1 MWKKRTVPF
10 HRQATI
16 QEQKWKIG
24 DQFSPV
30 TLEPTLR
37 KTSRDLLFD
46 QQTFKGWFSSCPSQM
61 LDARR
66 FENDRTPNDPSAC
79 VERLRKDAPT
89 TRESHCNIVRASK
102 DQRDR
107 QDHAKHPAADTKQHT
122 AALVVDFSVVK
133 FELDPR
139 VLLVEDEMR

>member
-1 MWKKRTVPF
+1 MEMRLGFILYTY
-10 HRQATI
+10 
-16 QEQKWKIG
+16 E
-24 DQFSPV
+24 
-30 TLEPTLR
+30 
-37 KTSRDLLFD
+37 
-46 QQTFKGWFSSCPSQM
+46 SCEYMYHHARSQM

-79 VERLRKDAPT
+79 VERLRKDAPA

-107 QDHAKHPAADTKQHT
+107 QDHAKYPAADTKQHT
-122 AALVVDFSVVK
+122 AALVVDISVVK

>member
-1 MWKKRTVPF
+1 MRLGFILYTY
-10 HRQATI
+10 
-16 QEQKWKIG
+16 E
-24 DQFSPV
+24 
-30 TLEPTLR
+30 
-37 KTSRDLLFD
+37 
-46 QQTFKGWFSSCPSQM
+46 SCEYMYHHARSQM

-79 VERLRKDAPT
+79 VERLRKDAPA

-107 QDHAKHPAADTKQHT
+107 QDHAKYPAADTKQHT
-122 AALVVDFSVVK
+122 AALVVDISVVK